1 MGPPMVRMERELGV
15 APPPSTV
22 PIFRPHPED
31 DAARA
36 ERLRLARQAQQA
48 REATVFFQ
56 ISARREA
63 ADAPAQPAPQQLS
76 PDSATGVVGDDTRPL
91 EIDQERD
98 QNYQGRKLDFR
109 NQRVEREVY
118 KDRKSTRL
126 NSSH

>member
-15 APPPSTV
+15 APPTSTV

-48 REATVFFQ
+48 REATVFFK

-63 ADAPAQPAPQQLS
+63 ADAPAQPAPTQLS
-76 PDSATGVVGDDTRPL
+76 PDSHPGVAGDSTRPL
-91 EIDQERD
+91 DIHQEPDR
-98 QNYQGRKLDFR
+98 NNQGTKP
-109 NQRVEREVY
+109 
-118 KDRKSTRL
+118 
-126 NSSH
+126 